1 MAAGVRASQLAK
13 AQSGF
18 RDRMR
23 QNGYQRLQEWI
34 PENVFH
40 QLVNLCKESGL
51 SRREAIES
59 LVTAANE
66 GKITLEGKKYDDRQ
80 QD

>member
-1 MAAGVRASQLAK
+1 MTAGVRASQLAK

-23 QNGYQRLQEWI
+23 KNGYQRLQEWI
-34 PENVFH
+34 PEGVLH
-40 QLVNLCKESGL
+40 QLGNLCKESGL

-59 LVTAANE
+59 LVAAANE
-66 GKITLEGKKYDDRQ
+66 GKITLEGKKL
-80 QD
+80 

>member
-1 MAAGVRASQLAK
+1 MTAGDRASQLAR
-13 AQSGF
+13 AQNDF

-40 QLVNLCKESGL
+40 QLGNLCKESGL
-51 SRREAIES
+51 SRREAIER
-59 LVTAANE
+59 LVAAANE
-66 GKITLEGKKYDDRQ
+66 GKITLEGKKI
-80 QD
+80 

>member
-1 MAAGVRASQLAK
+1 MTIADRASQLAR
-13 AQSGF
+13 AQNDF

-40 QLVNLCKESGL
+40 QLRNLCKESGL
-51 SRREAIES
+51 SRREAIER
-59 LVTAANE
+59 LVSAANE
-66 GKITLEGKKYDDRQ
+66 GKITLEGKKI
-80 QD
+80 

>member
-1 MAAGVRASQLAK
+1 MKAVVRASQLAK
-13 AQSGF
+13 AQSSF

-34 PENVFH
+34 PEDVFR
-40 QLVNLCKESGL
+40 QLGALCKESGL

-59 LVTAANE
+59 LVAAAKE
-66 GKITLEGKKYDDRQ
+66 GKINLRGGKT
-80 QD
+80 

>member
-1 MAAGVRASQLAK
+1 MAAAVRASQLAK

-23 QNGYQRLQEWI
+23 KNGYQRLQEWI
-34 PENVFH
+34 PENIFH

-59 LVTAANE
+59 LVAAANE
-66 GKITLEGKKYDDRQ
+66 GKITLEGKKI
-80 QD
+80 

>member
-1 MAAGVRASQLAK
+1 MTAGVRASQLAK
-13 AQSGF
+13 AQSSF

-23 QNGYQRLQEWI
+23 QCGYQRLQEWI

-40 QLVNLCKESGL
+40 QLGNLCKESGL

-59 LVTAANE
+59 LVAAANE
-66 GKITLEGKKYDDRQ
+66 GKITLEGKKI
-80 QD
+80 